1 MYSSAYVWAKVL
13 GNMESRLTPAVI
25 STWFDDAEILE
36 LTDTKLVLYSPSSFR
51 KDIIL
56 RRCTDYIKD
65 AMRDEFQ
72 MEVELEVIDDT
83 EIDAYRENQKK
94 PDFVEFNPQFTF
106 DKFVVGSSN
115 RFAHRRKPITR
126 CSSTGRL
133 DSARR
138 ICSMPSPAR
147 SIKSTQAITSSISRA
162 TSLRTS

>member
-83 EIDAYRENQKK
+83 EIDTYREIRKSPILWNSIRSLHLTNCRWLLQ
-94 PDFVEFNPQFTF
+94 PLHAR
-106 DKFVVGSSN
+106 GG
-115 RFAHRRKPITR
+115 HRRGQR
-126 CSSTGRL
+126 TGGNL
-133 DSARR
+133 
-138 ICSMPSPAR
+138 
-147 SIKSTQAITSSISRA
+147 
-162 TSLRTS
+162 

>member
-94 PDFVEFNPQFTF
+94 PDFVEFNSAVYIRQICRWLLQPLRAR
-106 DKFVVGSSN
+106 GG
-115 RFAHRRKPITR
+115 HRRGQR
-126 CSSTGRL
+126 TGGNL
-133 DSARR
+133 
-138 ICSMPSPAR
+138 
-147 SIKSTQAITSSISRA
+147 
-162 TSLRTS
+162 

>member
-65 AMRDEFQ
+65 AMRD
-72 MEVELEVIDDT
+72 L
-83 EIDAYRENQKK
+83 
-94 PDFVEFNPQFTF
+94 
-106 DKFVVGSSN
+106 
-115 RFAHRRKPITR
+115 
-126 CSSTGRL
+126 
-133 DSARR
+133 
-138 ICSMPSPAR
+138 
-147 SIKSTQAITSSISRA
+147 
-162 TSLRTS
+162 SLIHI

>member
-1 MYSSAYVWAKVL
+1 
-13 GNMESRLTPAVI
+13 MESRLTPAVI

-115 RFAHRRKPITR
+115 RFAHAAAIAVANAPAETYN
-126 CSSTGRL
+126 RL

>member
-65 AMRDEFQ
+65 AMREQFH
-72 MEVELEVIDDT
+72 T
-83 EIDAYRENQKK
+83 EIELVVLDDEEYPQYSLGKK
-94 PDFVEFNPQFTF
+94 KRSFVECNSQYTF
-106 DKFVVGSSN
+106 ESFVVGATNQHAFSS
-115 RFAHRRKPITR
+115 AE
-126 CSSTGRL
+126 
-133 DSARR
+133 AV
-138 ICSMPSPAR
+138 A
-147 SIKSTQAITSSISRA
+147 
-162 TSLRTS
+162 

>member
-1 MYSSAYVWAKVL
+1 MVKCDAHFYVSFSGKEPFMYSSAYVWAKVL

-72 MEVELEVIDDT
+72 MEVELLG
-83 EIDAYRENQKK
+83 
-94 PDFVEFNPQFTF
+94 FHC
-106 DKFVVGSSN
+106 KFRHVL
-115 RFAHRRKPITR
+115 RHFFIT
-126 CSSTGRL
+126 GFGE
-133 DSARR
+133 
-138 ICSMPSPAR
+138 
-147 SIKSTQAITSSISRA
+147 
-162 TSLRTS
+162 

>member
-13 GNMESRLTPAVI
+13 GNMESRLTAAVI

-83 EIDAYRENQKK
+83 EIDAYRENQNARGHQCFYSIFHA
-94 PDFVEFNPQFTF
+94 DISLCVESKVTIASVRMV
-106 DKFVVGSSN
+106 DKRQITEMERAAKAALEDYMVL
-115 RFAHRRKPITR
+115 RIFAKRREITAAGR
-126 CSSTGRL
+126 CCR
-133 DSARR
+133 
-138 ICSMPSPAR
+138 PA
-147 SIKSTQAITSSISRA
+147 
-162 TSLRTS
+162 

>member
-115 RFAHRRKPITR
+115 RFA
-126 CSSTGRL
+126 
-133 DSARR
+133 
-138 ICSMPSPAR
+138 PAA
-147 SIKSTQAITSSISRA
+147 AIAVANAPAET
-162 TSLRTS
+162 